1 MNVIRKISLVM
12 DANELKSAIQ
22 YWIRQTDINIA
33 DHLAKNRCNFVIN
46 NEGDEGFTIT
56 LDIAGEFVESA
67 QQE

>member
-12 DANELKSAIQ
+12 NANELKSAIQ
-22 YWIRQTDINIA
+22 YWISQTDTDIA
-33 DHLAKNRCNFVIN
+33 NHLAKNRCNFVIN